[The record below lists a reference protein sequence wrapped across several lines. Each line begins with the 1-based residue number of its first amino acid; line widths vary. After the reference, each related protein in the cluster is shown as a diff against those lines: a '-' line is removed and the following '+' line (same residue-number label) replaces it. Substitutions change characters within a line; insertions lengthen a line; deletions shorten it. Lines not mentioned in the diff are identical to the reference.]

1 MINVSKSA
9 IKEIAKTSKDLAL
22 DLKKHEYDE
31 EKMKMAQRQMFVVL
45 QIGIFLN
52 AMVYGG
58 YNIASNLF
66 IKAQDDPS
74 NYYR

>member
-1 MINVSKSA
+1 MAKGLIFYFFVFTCWTIYVIKFIRSDNMINVSKSA

-45 QIGIFLN
+45 
-52 AMVYGG
+52 
-58 YNIASNLF
+58 
-66 IKAQDDPS
+66 
-74 NYYR
+74 

>member
-45 QIGIFLN
+45 
-52 AMVYGG
+52 
-58 YNIASNLF
+58 
-66 IKAQDDPS
+66 
-74 NYYR
+74 